1 VPNPRL
7 QRTRSALLRAPL
19 SRKPLGGPVR
29 TLAIAAACTLVA
41 WSVAAQTQREAEKA
55 IAAFEAAHPGVEKV
69 GGSVK
74 AAKLVRQ
81 PKPQFPEA
89 PRKGV
94 GLRPI
99 MLIAVVSENG
109 DVLDPTIVMS
119 ADRDL
124 DRHVLDAVRKSK
136 YQPARK
142 DGKPVK
148 SFITITV
155 TLDPGPA

>member
-1 VPNPRL
+1 MRPMRTRRAVAAFVLQPPNPRL
-7 QRTRSALLRAPL
+7 QRTPSAAPPSPL

-29 TLAIAAACTLVA
+29 TLAIAAACALGV
-41 WSVAAQTQREAEKA
+41 WPVAAQTQRETEKT

-74 AAKLVRQ
+74 PAKLIRQ

-109 DVLDPTIVMS
+109 DVLDP
-119 ADRDL
+119 
-124 DRHVLDAVRKSK
+124 
-136 YQPARK
+136 
-142 DGKPVK
+142 
-148 SFITITV
+148 
-155 TLDPGPA
+155 